1 MKNQQ
6 PTKVPKRM
14 SSDKAIDISSSNA
27 LEDIAK
33 NKSTEFSKLPRRQRR
48 KIAKSAH
55 LFKDKSHD
63 AWRIA
68 SNHMKHNGAP
78 RQK

>member
-1 MKNQQ
+1 MSKNN
-6 PTKVPKRM
+6 PGFNSKTDDMP
-14 SSDKAIDISSSNA
+14 SSQA
-27 LEDIAK
+27 LEAIAE
-33 NKSTEFSKLPRRQRR
+33 NESTEFSKLPRRQRR

-78 RQK
+78 RHSH